1 MKVLKIIGGIIIIV
15 CVLAVLGF
23 FGLRFLFLG
32 RLTFPSEAEYE
43 AIAKNGQPIA
53 QAICDYRS
61 EHGLLPLVLSDVVPM
76 YLPKAPKPGWRF
88 DGALLRHNAG
98 ISRSYVSFS
107 FVGED
112 GWTVWGEG
120 INRHRLNVVGP
131 VSQKPALTGEALFA
145 AQLVEYERRINHHPD
160 NSYYNSRIKEY
171 YGDKICFLGLA
182 KRQDLLRAECER
194 DIKIFPYWWLPQV
207 ALAESDELNTTTE
220 KQFVAWVHQ
229 NETFANYW
237 YLARYYRDKGDNR
250 AALAVLDQAAAAPY
264 EQYPDC
270 ARWSGIGFAF
280 DAVHFSYENS
290 NYDLTIK
297 LCQHCELIPGSWE
310 GCTLLEFVAAAELK
324 LMQFEPAITNAQRVV
339 DIAKQQ
345 PMQVEIDVWNL
356 SKLLEAAKAHDTNF
370 VYQPH
375 ETEDPQWEWSLFV
388 KPSP

>member
-32 RLTFPSEAEYE
+32 RFTFPSDAEFE

-61 EHGLLPLVLSDVVPM
+61 EHGLLPLVLSDVVPT
-76 YLPKAPKPGWRF
+76 YLPKASESGWRF
-88 DGALLRHNAG
+88 DDALLRHNAG
-98 ISRSYVSFS
+98 IPRSDVSLA
-107 FVGED
+107 FVGEE

-131 VSQKPALTGEALFA
+131 VSQKTALTGEALFA
-145 AQLVEYERRINHHPD
+145 AQLAEYERRISHHPD

-182 KRQDLLRAECER
+182 KRQNLLRTECER
-194 DIKIFPYWWLPQV
+194 DTEKFPDWWLPQV
-207 ALAESDELNTTTE
+207 ALAESDELNTATE
-220 KQFVAWVHQ
+220 KQFVAWVRQH
-229 NETFANYW
+229 ETFANYW

-250 AALAVLDQAAAAPY
+250 AALAALDQAATSPY
-264 EQYPDC
+264 EQYPDW

-280 DAVHFSYENS
+280 DAAQFSYENS

-297 LCQHCELIPGSWE
+297 LCQHCEPIPGSWE

-324 LMQFEPAITNAQRVV
+324 QMQFEPAITNAQRVV
-339 DIAKQQ
+339 DIAKQH
-345 PMQVEIDVWNL
+345 PMQVEIDVGNL

-370 VYQPH
+370 EYQPH
-375 ETEDPQWEWSLFV
+375 ETENPQWEWSLFV